1 LSVIRIAITGC
12 LGLRSSRSL
21 PLPRAEGFRRALL
34 TAAWRRSLQ
43 ARATELQVEFGSLV
57 GWLRVRPH
65 APATLSVVLAS
76 EGFMNRTLRQ
86 ILFVAP
92 LVIGLG
98 CGSGASTEPAV
109 APEVEASTHDP
120 AAHIVCDAE
129 DPCPKGTICVGHI
142 RCATICKSDSDC
154 PSGQTCRG
162 QLGHTKFCS
171 P

>member
-1 LSVIRIAITGC
+1 
-12 LGLRSSRSL
+12 
-21 PLPRAEGFRRALL
+21 LL
-34 TAAWRRSLQ
+34 TATWRRSLQ
-43 ARATELQVEFGSLV
+43 ARATELQVESGSLV
-57 GWLRVRPH
+57 GPLFLRPH
-65 APATLSVVLAS
+65 ARATPSVVLAL
-76 EGFMNRTLRQ
+76 EGFMNRMLRR

-142 RCATICKSDSDC
+142 RCAVICKSDSDC

-162 QLGHTKFCS
+162 QLGHTRFCS

>member
-1 LSVIRIAITGC
+1 
-12 LGLRSSRSL
+12 
-21 PLPRAEGFRRALL
+21 
-34 TAAWRRSLQ
+34 
-43 ARATELQVEFGSLV
+43 
-57 GWLRVRPH
+57 
-65 APATLSVVLAS
+65 
-76 EGFMNRTLRQ
+76 MNRILRR

-120 AAHIVCDAE
+120 AAHIVCGAE
-129 DPCPKGTICVGHI
+129 DPCPKGTICVGGI
-142 RCATICKSDSDC
+142 RCAVICKSDSDC